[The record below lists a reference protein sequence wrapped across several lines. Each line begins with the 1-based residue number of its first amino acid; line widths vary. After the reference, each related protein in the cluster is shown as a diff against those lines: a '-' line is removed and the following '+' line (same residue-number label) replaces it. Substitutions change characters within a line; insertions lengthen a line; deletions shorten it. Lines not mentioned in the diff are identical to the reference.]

1 MVSLSSIAWSGV
13 DGIVAAASQGSGEI
27 FSFLPYIS
35 KPEVINLDFTVMNL
49 EVYQSV
55 QTEAHDVPL
64 VAGKT
69 AVVRIYAQLLQG
81 TSPDNVTVSLSA
93 ARDGNPLGTIQADP
107 GTIPGST
114 SRGDYDSTFN
124 VALPDAWLSG
134 NVQLTATVDSDAVL
148 TENNEGNNQYGRTV
162 TFNNVPTLQ
171 VRLIPIDYL
180 HTGLT
185 DPGDYP
191 GQGAD
196 LISDWIERSYPV
208 GEVDMEVRPHYVF
221 AGNLENVTA
230 CTSNPPSSACDWLN
244 LLNEMYALKLSDGEP
259 SDSPIVYYGL
269 IPIRNGSNQWF
280 HSGIA
285 GIGWVS
291 DPGEVFREAIG
302 LNLGAN
308 DDTGV
313 LAAHEIGHNLGRR
326 HAPCG
331 GAGGVDP
338 SYPYSGASIGQYATD
353 IRSAT
358 NISFY
363 TPSDH
368 VDMMSY
374 CSPEWISDY
383 TYKGLYNNQR
393 TYGGA
398 LLSTTADHLIFRASL
413 GADDTVAFAP
423 TYMFATQ
430 SASSAPADSGYM
442 LQMLD
447 VSGAVIATQPV
458 AVREAEEEGISL
470 RAVLAA
476 VPMPNQPVAAIRLV
490 NEAGIVAERP
500 LSSPNFAL
508 QTTVTI
514 NQTPEAI
521 SLNWGGPQTPAIVR
535 YTTDDG
541 ASWTTYGV
549 DVTGGSFTVAR
560 DNLVEGE
567 DGRFQI
573 ILANTQ
579 VPTILTAELDN

>member
-1 MVSLSSIAWSGV
+1 M
-13 DGIVAAASQGSGEI
+13 
-27 FSFLPYIS
+27 
-35 KPEVINLDFTVMNL
+35 
-49 EVYQSV
+49 
-55 QTEAHDVPL
+55 
-64 VAGKT
+64 
-69 AVVRIYAQLLQG
+69 
-81 TSPDNVTVSLSA
+81 
-93 ARDGNPLGTIQADP
+93 
-107 GTIPGST
+107 
-114 SRGDYDSTFN
+114 
-124 VALPDAWLSG
+124 
-134 NVQLTATVDSDAVL
+134 
-148 TENNEGNNQYGRTV
+148 
-162 TFNNVPTLQ
+162 
-171 VRLIPIDYL
+171 
-180 HTGLT
+180 
-185 DPGDYP
+185 
-191 GQGAD
+191 
-196 LISDWIERSYPV
+196 RSYPLGDINV
-208 GEVDMEVRPHYVF
+208 EIRPHYAF
-221 AGNLENVTA
+221 AGDLENNSPCFT
-230 CTSNPPSSACDWLN
+230 NPPQQACDWLN
-244 LLNEMYALKLSDGEP
+244 LLNKMYVLKLSDGLP
-259 SDSPIVYYGL
+259 DDSPIVYYGL
-269 IPIRNGSNQWF
+269 IPIRNGSTYWF
-280 HSGIA
+280 SQGIA

-291 DPGEVFREAIG
+291 DLGEVFRESVG
-302 LNLGAN
+302 LSLDTN
-308 DDTGV
+308 DDTSI
-313 LAAHEIGHNLGRR
+313 LSAHEIGHNLGSR

-331 GAGGVDP
+331 GSGNPDP
-338 SYPYSGASIGQYATD
+338 SYPYGGASIGQYATD
-353 IRSAT
+353 IRST
-358 NISFY
+358 TDISFY

-383 TYKGLYNNQR
+383 TYKGLYYNQR

-500 LSSPNFAL
+500 LSPSNFAL
-508 QTTVTI
+508 QTPVTI

-521 SLNWGGPQTPAIVR
+521 SLNWGAPQTPAIVR

-549 DVTGGSFTVAR
+549 DVTSGSFTVAR
-560 DNLVEGE
+560 DNLVEGK